1 MISIYFRY
9 HRVDLVA
16 SMISLKDVTGALS
29 EANKDKQELSE
40 ALKQAKDENQKLV
53 ESLSKANDENEQLTL
68 HLSEVNTL
76 LETLRAENEEQTKF
90 RERSEELI
98 QKNLDLLT
106 EKEELEKTL
115 SQSKEEMTKKLEL
128 AERNEKE
135 LEEEMEN
142 WLLDAKSEKFKST
155 LSLQNLSECL
165 NRETE
170 QRMKADVTRELTD
183 RDKEKLENLLRE
195 EQDKCKQ
202 LEIKTETQEFKVN
215 QLQEIISQERT
226 NHDKKLITEKYEK
239 ELIVKDL
246 KIAGEREERL
256 ITVITEKETVLNKLN
271 HDNEVIQKKNK
282 ELKKQ
287 LEKEKKK
294 TESPLKEKQSEAES
308 MLKDKLKGLQNE
320 MVLKQVQLEEV
331 QNEKHE
337 QQVKLKN
344 LQSKLNDTVIELE
357 REKKLK
363 CIMEEKMEQF
373 KADLDKG
380 IILINVFIF
389 LITRMH
395 SSTIHILF

>member
-1 MISIYFRY
+1 
-9 HRVDLVA
+9 
-16 SMISLKDVTGALS
+16 MISLKDVTGALS

-68 HLSEVNTL
+68 HLTEANTL

-98 QKNLDLLT
+98 QRNLDLLT

-115 SQSKEEMTKKLEL
+115 SQSKEELTKKLEL

-170 QRMKADVTRELTD
+170 QRMKTDVTRELTD

-215 QLQEIISQERT
+215 QLQEIINQERT
-226 NHDKKLITEKYEK
+226 DHDKKLITEQYEK

-256 ITVITEKETVLNKLN
+256 KTLITEKETVLNKLN

-287 LEKEKKK
+287 LEKK
-294 TESPLKEKQSEAES
+294 TESLLKEKQGEAES

-344 LQSKLNDTVIELE
+344 LQSELDEMVIELG

-363 CIMEEKMEQF
+363 CTLEDKMEQF
-373 KADLDKG
+373 KTDLDKG

-389 LITRMH
+389 LITSMH
-395 SSTIHILF
+395 SLTVSYFV

>member
-1 MISIYFRY
+1 
-9 HRVDLVA
+9 
-16 SMISLKDVTGALS
+16 MISLKDVTGALS

-68 HLSEVNTL
+68 HLTEANTL

-98 QKNLDLLT
+98 QRNLDLQT

-115 SQSKEEMTKKLEL
+115 SQSKEELTKKLEL
-128 AERNEKE
+128 TERKEKE

-215 QLQEIISQERT
+215 QLQEIINQERT
-226 NHDKKLITEKYEK
+226 DHDKKLITEKYEK

-256 ITVITEKETVLNKLN
+256 KTLITEKETVLNKLN

-287 LEKEKKK
+287 LEKK
-294 TESPLKEKQSEAES
+294 TESLLKEKQGEAES

-331 QNEKHE
+331 QNEKRE

-344 LQSKLNDTVIELE
+344 LQSELNDTVIELE

-363 CIMEEKMEQF
+363 CILEENMEQF
-373 KADLDKG
+373 KTDLDKG

-389 LITRMH
+389 LITSIH
-395 SSTIHILF
+395 SLTISYFV

>member
-1 MISIYFRY
+1 
-9 HRVDLVA
+9 
-16 SMISLKDVTGALS
+16 MISLKDVTGALS

-68 HLSEVNTL
+68 HLTEANTL

-98 QKNLDLLT
+98 QRNLDLLT

-115 SQSKEEMTKKLEL
+115 SQSKEELTKKLEL

-215 QLQEIISQERT
+215 QLQEIINQERT
-226 NHDKKLITEKYEK
+226 DHDKKLITEQYEK

-246 KIAGEREERL
+246 KIAGEREEML
-256 ITVITEKETVLNKLN
+256 KTLITEKETVLNKLN
-271 HDNEVIQKKNK
+271 HDSEVIQKKNK

-287 LEKEKKK
+287 LEKK
-294 TESPLKEKQSEAES
+294 TESLLKEKQGEAES

-331 QNEKHE
+331 QNEKRE

-344 LQSKLNDTVIELE
+344 LQSELDEMVIELG

-363 CIMEEKMEQF
+363 CTLEDKMEQF
-373 KADLDKG
+373 KTDLDKG

-389 LITRMH
+389 LITSMH
-395 SSTIHILF
+395 SLTVSYFV